1 MEWRDVAPIALAV
14 IIVLAISFVLKPMIA
29 EGDTDLGQVIPFLGG
44 EETAT
49 PTPTPREVL
58 SKPPTPRPEPTAT
71 PTPAPTPLW
80 DGSVH
85 EMEFVNPETYHH
97 DLEGDGHLSSNIP
110 SSLPPSTYQMA
121 TYATIGGRWSG
132 TTEIVNIPFP
142 YWELHYTVEPM
153 TEPGYV
159 YPTIN
164 IQVMDADD
172 PNRFVRIINPGILDP
187 RLWEDNDPRPWK
199 EKFFEG
205 EKNYYFII
213 TTRFVESYT
222 VTIKVPQ
229 SMNR

>member
-14 IIVLAISFVLKPMIA
+14 IIVLALAFVFKPMIA
-29 EGDTDLGQVIPFLGG
+29 EGDSDLGQVIPFLGG
-44 EETAT
+44 EAT
-49 PTPTPREVL
+49 PTPTPRVVL
-58 SKPPTPRPEPTAT
+58 SKPPTPRPTAT
-71 PTPAPTPLW
+71 PTPAPTPIW

-85 EMEFVNPETYHH
+85 AMEFVNPETYHQ
-97 DLEGDGHLSSNIP
+97 DLDGEGYLSSSRP
-110 SSLPPSTYQMA
+110 STPPPSTYQMA

-142 YWELHYTVEPM
+142 YWELYYTVEPLA
-153 TEPGYV
+153 EPGYV

-187 RLWEDNDPRPWK
+187 RLWEVNDPRPWK

-222 VTIKVPQ
+222 VTIKVPEN
-229 SMNR
+229 MNR